1 MGAGMQDCP
10 NCGHHNRPGVV
21 FCENCG
27 ASLIGD
33 SPRSTKQYKEQQAAG
48 GSSSA
53 IGNAMKAAGSD
64 IFSQGTVLRIEI
76 GDAEPI
82 LLKPKLETVFGRR
95 DAATGS
101 MPDVDLTPFAGY
113 RMGVSRKHAIVKQ
126 SEEADRLELIDLG
139 SSNGS
144 FLNGARLNANK
155 PYKLRDGDEVRLG
168 QMIIHVY
175 FQHGLPEQSSTVEI
189 SKASVMPPA
198 SPPTSPASPTMP
210 EGAKPGQTAPLPGPS
225 DNTFDPR
232 TPAAGSKRDS
242 TDGSAVAGNPPEEGG
257 KTNPVNPPEPPKKP

>member
-1 MGAGMQDCP
+1 MRRHRVTGAGMQDCP

-33 SPRSTKQYKEQQAAG
+33 SPLSTKHYKEQQAT
-48 GSSSA
+48 
-53 IGNAMKAAGSD
+53 NANEAAVGDALKAAGSD
-64 IFSQGTVLRIEI
+64 IFSQGAVLRIEI
-76 GDAEPI
+76 GESEPI

-95 DAATGS
+95 DAATGT

-113 RMGVSRKHAIVKQ
+113 RMGVSRKHAIIKQ

-168 QMIIHVY
+168 QMIIHIY
-175 FQHGLPEQSSTVEI
+175 FQHGLPEQFSSTTNA
-189 SKASVMPPA
+189 KA
-198 SPPTSPASPTMP
+198 SPASPSSS
-210 EGAKPGQTAPLPGPS
+210 EGAKPGQTA
-225 DNTFDPR
+225 
-232 TPAAGSKRDS
+232 
-242 TDGSAVAGNPPEEGG
+242 
-257 KTNPVNPPEPPKKP
+257 